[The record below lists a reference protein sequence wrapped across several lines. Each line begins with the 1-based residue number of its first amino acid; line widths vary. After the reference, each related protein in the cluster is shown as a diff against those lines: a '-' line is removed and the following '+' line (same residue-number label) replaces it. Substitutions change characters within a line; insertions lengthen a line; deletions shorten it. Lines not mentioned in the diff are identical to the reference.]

1 MAIVAI
7 VSFVTHN
14 LLQLHI
20 SSTTATL
27 TTNININITFLA
39 PGDTPKL
46 EQKTLNLYRCPK
58 PLNSPLWN
66 HFDALVDENAEMAKK
81 VGHIILASRT
91 DSNTDN
97 ETKGEEFGEGG
108 GANNNQ
114 IPHRLIFTHKDNLF
128 NCSIS
133 ASNLTMSPNVHT
145 LAENA
150 KATVRAYHQIWPDL
164 QYVFLTDDDCIDAL
178 HLTEPELI
186 PFFNDPELEGRFTEF
201 YMSGQKTKER
211 NVTADSHNYISSF

>member
-27 TTNININITFLA
+27 TTNTNTTFLA

-46 EQKTLNLYRCPK
+46 EQKTLNLPRCPK

-81 VGHIILASRT
+81 VGHII
-91 DSNTDN
+91 
-97 ETKGEEFGEGG
+97 
-108 GANNNQ
+108 
-114 IPHRLIFTHKDNLF
+114 
-128 NCSIS
+128 
-133 ASNLTMSPNVHT
+133 
-145 LAENA
+145 
-150 KATVRAYHQIWPDL
+150 
-164 QYVFLTDDDCIDAL
+164 
-178 HLTEPELI
+178 
-186 PFFNDPELEGRFTEF
+186 
-201 YMSGQKTKER
+201 
-211 NVTADSHNYISSF
+211 

>member
-39 PGDTPKL
+39 PGDTTKL
-46 EQKTLNLYRCPK
+46 EQKRLNLYRCPK

-66 HFDALVDENAEMAKK
+66 YFDALVDENAEMAKK

-97 ETKGEEFGEGG
+97 ETKGEEFGEGD

-133 ASNLTMSPNVHT
+133 ASNSTMSPNVHT

-150 KATVRAYHQIWPDL
+150 KATVRAYHQIWSDL